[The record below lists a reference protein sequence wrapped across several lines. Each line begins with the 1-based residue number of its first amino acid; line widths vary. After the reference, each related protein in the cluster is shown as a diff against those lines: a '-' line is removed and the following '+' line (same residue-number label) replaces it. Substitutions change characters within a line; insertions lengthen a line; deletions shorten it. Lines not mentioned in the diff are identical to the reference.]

1 MSEVEYIEVFD
12 LDLYTEEFEVYC
24 EAFDLSVIITG

>member
-1 MSEVEYIEVFD
+1 MTEEYIEVFD
-12 LDLYTEEFEVYC
+12 LDLYSEEFELYA